1 MNLAGVHKFTA
12 QLAPRILIHG
22 AEGVGK
28 TTIASKFPTP
38 IFLQTEDGCPSGLE
52 IDSFGLIDNFADLRS
67 AIGALASEQ
76 HHYQTVVIDSL
87 DATEELIW
95 HDTCRSQG
103 WSSIESPGYGK
114 GYVIVGS
121 WWIDILKGLD
131 FLRRRIGMS
140 VLLLAHSAIETIN
153 DPRAAS
159 YTSYQLRLHKRA
171 RGLVQ
176 DWCDAIG
183 FLAPDLHVQ
192 SEEVGF
198 GKKRNRADGGSQ
210 RWLHFEARPSFVAKN
225 RYDLPAKM
233 PVPKNFSYGRSLRTC
248 HRSRRRLSMAN
259 PTTNPPNRG
268 DDPMSTQFPETF
280 DPTTQEG
287 NSWDVLPVREYVAQ
301 AVEASIQQP
310 NSGDGYYLALTW
322 KIIEG
327 DYEGRQVWQRITYLH
342 SSEQAQT
349 IGRKMLKDLCVA
361 TGVAEQVDDA
371 EVFLFKPVRIRLGI
385 ERDKQGVYPDKN
397 RISRILPLEAKSEEP
412 EQPEQPAKPGAATR
426 VASAAKAPKPAPAGP
441 APWHAQR

>member
-1 MNLAGVHKFTA
+1 MNLASIHKVGA
-12 QLAPRILIHG
+12 LLPPRILIHG

-28 TTIASKFPTP
+28 TTIASKFPAP

-52 IDSFGLIDNFADLRS
+52 INSFGLIDNFADLRS

-95 HDTCRSQG
+95 HDACRSQG

-114 GYVIVGS
+114 GYVIVES
-121 WWIDILKGLD
+121 WWIDILKGLE
-131 FLRRRIGMS
+131 FLRRQLGMS
-140 VLLLAHSAIETIN
+140 VVLLAHSAIETIN

-233 PVPKNFSYGRSLRTC
+233 PVPKNFSYGALAPY
-248 HRSRRRLSMAN
+248 LPPL
-259 PTTNPPNRG
+259 PT
-268 DDPMSTQFPETF
+268 E
-280 DPTTQEG
+280 
-287 NSWDVLPVREYVAQ
+287 
-301 AVEASIQQP
+301 
-310 NSGDGYYLALTW
+310 
-322 KIIEG
+322 
-327 DYEGRQVWQRITYLH
+327 
-342 SSEQAQT
+342 
-349 IGRKMLKDLCVA
+349 IGS
-361 TGVAEQVDDA
+361 
-371 EVFLFKPVRIRLGI
+371 KP
-385 ERDKQGVYPDKN
+385 K
-397 RISRILPLEAKSEEP
+397 
-412 EQPEQPAKPGAATR
+412 
-426 VASAAKAPKPAPAGP
+426 PKPARGD
-441 APWHAQR
+441 

>member
-1 MNLAGVHKFTA
+1 MNLADIRKFTA

-28 TTIASKFPTP
+28 TTIASKFPAP

-52 IDSFGLIDNFADLRS
+52 INSFGPIDNFADLRS

-95 HDTCRSQG
+95 DDACRSQG

-114 GYVIVGS
+114 GYVIVDT
-121 WWIDILKGLD
+121 WWIDILKGLE
-131 FLRRRIGMS
+131 FLRHRMGMS
-140 VLLLAHSAIETIN
+140 VVLLAHSAIETIN

-192 SEEVGF
+192 SEDVGF
-198 GKKRNRADGGSQ
+198 GKKRTRADGGSQ

-233 PVPKNFSYGRSLRTC
+233 PVPKDFSYEALAPY
-248 HRSRRRLSMAN
+248 L
-259 PTTNPPNRG
+259 PP
-268 DDPMSTQFPETF
+268 
-280 DPTTQEG
+280 
-287 NSWDVLPVREYVAQ
+287 
-301 AVEASIQQP
+301 QP
-310 NSGDGYYLALTW
+310 
-322 KIIEG
+322 
-327 DYEGRQVWQRITYLH
+327 
-342 SSEQAQT
+342 
-349 IGRKMLKDLCVA
+349 
-361 TGVAEQVDDA
+361 
-371 EVFLFKPVRIRLGI
+371 
-385 ERDKQGVYPDKN
+385 
-397 RISRILPLEAKSEEP
+397 
-412 EQPEQPAKPGAATR
+412 
-426 VASAAKAPKPAPAGP
+426 SAAIDGKPNPKPNPKPTKQA
-441 APWHAQR
+441 R